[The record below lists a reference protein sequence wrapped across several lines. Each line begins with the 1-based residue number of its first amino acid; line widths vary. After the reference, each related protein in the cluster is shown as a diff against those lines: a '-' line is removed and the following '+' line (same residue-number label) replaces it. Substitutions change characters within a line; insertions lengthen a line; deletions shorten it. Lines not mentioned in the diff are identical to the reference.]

1 MTYIAFATKRCVL
14 CGKPGIIGVDDNE
27 LFAYLR
33 GNSAE
38 ESFKSLTVSF
48 REQIISGT
56 HPEFWDTM
64 FANEQVDAAY
74 DRQREES

>member
-1 MTYIAFATKRCVL
+1 MIYATKRCVL
-14 CGKPGIIGVDDNE
+14 CGKPGIVGVDENE

-33 GNSAE
+33 GNSAQ
-38 ESFKSLTVSF
+38 ESFKSLTIGL

-56 HPEFWDTM
+56 HPECWDLM
-64 FANEQVDAAY
+64 FANEEADAAY